1 MKKVLPLFG
10 LLILSF
16 SINSVYAQKG
26 TVKIF
31 SELKPIK
38 VYLNEEFKG
47 DDIITLDSVSP
58 GSHYLKITKDEII
71 IYGELIQVKAGE
83 VTTVLIKDSKE
94 NKDKLLQ
101 SKFKEI
107 QEYKDNRLEVLM
119 STNYVTSTT
128 GVTKSTYYP
137 GYYVASGVSR
147 TSIQSSTTAVADW
160 FVTKGGVKKLGEPEF
175 ARLVNNQDALQ
186 RYESDVKGHKSY
198 VNSRFNTGC
207 IGGGIFLGGGATFLI
222 LSVKDKDNKKP
233 GYLVG
238 SALCLLFAYGFINVM
253 DDDGK
258 YVWQSHYMTVED
270 AVKYANA
277 YNQNLK
283 KRLGLPENF
292 ELQ

>member
-1 MKKVLPLFG
+1 MKKALRIFG
-10 LLILSF
+10 LLLLSF

-38 VYLNEEFKG
+38 VYLNEELKG
-47 DDIITLDSVSP
+47 VDIITLDSVSS
-58 GSHYLKITKDEII
+58 GSHYLKITKDEVIV
-71 IYGELIQVKAGE
+71 YGEIIQVKAGE
-83 VTTVLIKDSKE
+83 VTTILIKDSKE

-137 GYYVASGVSR
+137 GYYIATGVSR
-147 TSIQSSTTAVADW
+147 SNIQSSTTAVTDW
-160 FVTKGGVKKLGEPEF
+160 FISQGGVKKVAEPDF
-175 ARLVNNQDALQ
+175 ARMVNHQAALAS
-186 RYESDVKGHKSY
+186 YAADVSGHKSH
-198 VNSRFNTGC
+198 VKSRFNAGC
-207 IGGGIFLGGGATFLI
+207 ITGGIFWTGGTAFLI
-222 LSVKDKDNKKP
+222 MGIRKKENA
-233 GYLVG
+233 YLFPAG
-238 SALCLLFAYGFINVM
+238 LFYLITLGAINIM

-258 YVWQSHYMTVED
+258 YPWKKHYMTVDD
-270 AVKYANA
+270 AVKYANE